1 MTHTP
6 EPWSEFDCR
15 ADGLEYGKNNERIYS
30 VSLYENDYNRARA
43 CVNACAGISN
53 DDLED
58 HGTGGLKHWMDDADE
73 TLKAVCV
80 ALDDVEYLGRCE
92 QGIYV
97 LKQQRDEL
105 LALTAEMMK
114 MITAIAL
121 DKDEPYHRIE
131 YAKELAAMAE
141 AIAKER
147 GQQ

>member
-6 EPWSEFDCR
+6 EPLKYEFWQVAKNESGKAVLHLTESEYTRF
-15 ADGLEYGKNNERIYS
+15 
-30 VSLYENDYNRARA
+30 RA
-43 CVNACAGISN
+43 CVNACAGIST

-58 HGTGGLKHWMDDADE
+58 HGTGGLKQWMDDADE